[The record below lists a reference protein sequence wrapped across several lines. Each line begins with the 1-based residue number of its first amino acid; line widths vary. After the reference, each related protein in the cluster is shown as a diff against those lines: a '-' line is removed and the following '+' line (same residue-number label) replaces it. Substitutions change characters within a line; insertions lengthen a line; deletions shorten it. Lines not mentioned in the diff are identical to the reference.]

1 MDNSK
6 KTVNVRQDFAILA
19 TQMNQQPLIYLDNA
33 ATTQKPQQVIEA
45 IMAYYNTANANV
57 HRGTYT
63 LANNATNQ
71 YEQAR
76 TTVAK
81 FIQATAEEIIFTRS
95 TTESLNWIA
104 KSYESKLQ
112 TGDEIVLTVAEHHS
126 NIVPWQQLAQ
136 KTGAVLRFIK
146 LDQTGKVSLTDAQQK
161 ITNKTKIVTFA
172 YVSNVLGMRAPILEL
187 IKLAHAKNAITV
199 IDGAQAMAHFPI
211 DVMQLDIDFLAFSGH
226 KMYGPTGIG
235 VLYGKKALLED
246 MEPLQFGGEMID
258 EVTQDTATWQKI
270 PWKFEAGTPNIAGAI
285 GLAAAIDYLKKI
297 GWQKIISHEQALM
310 QATFKNLKTIPNLI
324 IYGSQ
329 VPEDH
334 YGVISF
340 NLADLHPHDIAT
352 GLDLAGIAIRAG
364 QHCAQPLMDYLH
376 VLATLRISTSIYNQ
390 SSEVRKVAKILK
402 ELEAFFK
409 S

>member
-258 EVTQDTATWQKI
+258 EVTQD
-270 PWKFEAGTPNIAGAI
+270 
-285 GLAAAIDYLKKI
+285 L
-297 GWQKIISHEQALM
+297 S
-310 QATFKNLKTIPNLI
+310 LI
-324 IYGSQ
+324 HI
-329 VPEDH
+329 
-334 YGVISF
+334 
-340 NLADLHPHDIAT
+340 
-352 GLDLAGIAIRAG
+352 
-364 QHCAQPLMDYLH
+364 
-376 VLATLRISTSIYNQ
+376 
-390 SSEVRKVAKILK
+390 
-402 ELEAFFK
+402 
-409 S
+409 